1 MMRWIVGTSLQYRS
15 LVVILAAALLLF
27 GIIQLLRNAQVD
39 LLLPLYC
46 RCRGFGQ

>member
-1 MMRWIVGTSLQYRS
+1 MMRWIVGASLQYRS

-27 GIIQLLRNAQVD
+27 GIIQLRNAQVD

-46 RCRGFGQ
+46 RCRVFGQ